1 MPKPIV
7 ALVGRPNVGKSTLFN
22 RLIGTRLAIVSEIP
36 GTTRDRLYSD
46 CFWNGLYF
54 TLADTGGMEV
64 LSEHRLRS
72 GEPDDILAAGS
83 THFVREIR
91 AQAEIAIREADVILF
106 VVDIRTGPTAADAEV
121 AEVLRKANK
130 PVIVAANKADNVNV
144 WDDALAFYELG
155 IGAVLPVSAING
167 RGSGD
172 LLDEI
177 VGAVPQ
183 EVLTEEE
190 TEGERVRIAIV
201 GRPNVGKS
209 SLLNKILREER
220 SIVSPVA
227 GTTRDSID
235 TYLEW
240 EGREITLVDTAGI
253 RRRGKVEQGLEYY
266 SVLRALRSISRA
278 HVVLLMVDATDG
290 VTDQDAHIAG
300 YILEEHKSVVVLVNK
315 WDAIEKDAHTMEAYT
330 EHVRSELRFM
340 SYVPVLFISA
350 LTGQRVDQVLRIAL
364 EVEAERS
371 QRLTTHQLNQ
381 LIQDAMYRHSPPS
394 IRGRRLRVYF
404 ATQAEGVPPA
414 FVLFVNDPKLVH
426 FGYERYLEN
435 RVREIHP
442 FTGTPIK
449 FLFRAHQE

>member
-1 MPKPIV
+1 MRKPIV

-22 RLIGTRLAIVSEIP
+22 RLIGTRLAIVSEVP
-36 GTTRDRLYSD
+36 GTTRDRLYAD
-46 CFWNGLYF
+46 CFWNGVYF
-54 TLADTGGMEV
+54 TLADTGGIEI
-64 LSEHRLRS
+64 LGKHRLRS
-72 GEPDDILAAGS
+72 DEPDSILAAGS
-83 THFVREIR
+83 APFVREIR

-121 AEVLRKANK
+121 ADVLRKADK
-130 PVIVAANKADNVNV
+130 PIIVAANKADSVST

-155 IGAVLPVSAING
+155 IGPVLPVSAING

-172 LLDEI
+172 LLDEVVNAI
-177 VGAVPQ
+177 PQ
-183 EVLTEEE
+183 EILAEEE
-190 TEGERVRIAIV
+190 SEDERVQIAIV

-209 SLLNKILREER
+209 SLLNKLLREER

-240 EGREITLVDTAGI
+240 EGQEITLIDTAGI
-253 RRRGKVEQGLEYY
+253 RRRGKVEGLEYY
-266 SVLRALRSISRA
+266 SVLRALRSIGRA
-278 HVVLLMVDATDG
+278 HVVLLMVDATEG

-300 YILEEHKSVVVLVNK
+300 YILEEHKSAVVLVNK
-315 WDAIEKDAHTMEAYT
+315 WDAVEKDAHTMEAYT
-330 EHVRSELRFM
+330 EHVRQELRFM
-340 SYVPVLFISA
+340 NYVPVLFISA
-350 LTGQRVDQVLRIAL
+350 LTGQRVDQVLSTAL
-364 EVEAERS
+364 DVEAERHE
-371 QRLTTHQLNQ
+371 RLSTHQLNQ

-404 ATQAEGVPPA
+404 ATQAEGAPPT

-435 RVREIHP
+435 RIREIHP

-449 FLFRAHQE
+449 FLFRAHRE

>member
-22 RLIGTRLAIVSEIP
+22 RLIGTRLAIVSEVP
-36 GTTRDRLYSD
+36 GTTRDRLYAD
-46 CFWNGLYF
+46 CFWNGLDF
-54 TLADTGGMEV
+54 TLADTGGIEI
-64 LSEHRLRS
+64 LGNSRLRS
-72 GEPDDILAAGS
+72 GEPDSILAAGS
-83 THFVREIR
+83 APFVREIR

-121 AEVLRKANK
+121 ADVLRKADK
-130 PVIVAANKADNVNV
+130 PIIVAANKADNVSV

-155 IGAVLPVSAING
+155 IGPVLPVSAING

-172 LLDEI
+172 LLDEVVDAI
-177 VGAVPQ
+177 PQ
-183 EVLTEEE
+183 EILAEEE
-190 TEGERVRIAIV
+190 GESERVQIAIV

-209 SLLNKILREER
+209 SLLNKLLRQER

-240 EGREITLVDTAGI
+240 EGQEITLIDTAGI
-253 RRRGKVEQGLEYY
+253 RRRGKVEGLEYY
-266 SVLRALRSISRA
+266 SVLRALRSIGRA
-278 HVVLLMVDATDG
+278 HVVLLMIDATEG
-290 VTDQDAHIAG
+290 VTDQDTHIAG
-300 YILEEHKSVVVLVNK
+300 YILEEHKSAVVLVNK
-315 WDAIEKDAHTMEAYT
+315 WDAVEKDAHTMEAYT
-330 EHVRSELRFM
+330 EHMRHELRFM
-340 SYVPVLFISA
+340 DYVPVLFISA
-350 LTGQRVDQVLRIAL
+350 LTGQRVDQVLPTAL
-364 EVEAERS
+364 EVEAERHE
-371 QRLTTHQLNQ
+371 RLSTHQLNQ

-404 ATQAEGVPPA
+404 ATQAEGAPPT
-414 FVLFVNDPKLVH
+414 FVLFVNDPKLIH

-435 RVREIHP
+435 RIREIHP

-449 FLFRAHQE
+449 FLFRTHRE

>member
-22 RLIGTRLAIVSEIP
+22 RLIGTRLAIVSEVP
-36 GTTRDRLYSD
+36 GTTRDRLYAD
-46 CFWNGLYF
+46 CFWNGLDF
-54 TLADTGGMEV
+54 TLADTGGMEI
-64 LSEHRLRS
+64 LGESRLRS
-72 GEPDDILAAGS
+72 DEPDSILAAGS
-83 THFVREIR
+83 APFVREIR

-121 AEVLRKANK
+121 ADVLRKADK
-130 PVIVAANKADNVNV
+130 PIIVAANKADNIST

-155 IGAVLPVSAING
+155 IGPVLPVSAING

-172 LLDEI
+172 LLDEVVNAI
-177 VGAVPQ
+177 PQ
-183 EVLTEEE
+183 EVLEEE
-190 TEGERVRIAIV
+190 SESERVQIAIV

-240 EGREITLVDTAGI
+240 EDQEITLIDTAGI
-253 RRRGKVEQGLEYY
+253 RRRGKVGAGLEYY
-266 SVLRALRSISRA
+266 SVLRALRSIGRA
-278 HVVLLMVDATDG
+278 HVVLLMIDATEG

-300 YILEEHKSVVVLVNK
+300 YILEEHKSAVVLVNK
-315 WDAIEKDAHTMEAYT
+315 WDAVEKDAHTMEAYT
-330 EHVRSELRFM
+330 EHVRHELRFM
-340 SYVPVLFISA
+340 GYVPVLFISA
-350 LTGQRVDQVLRIAL
+350 LTGQRVDQVLSTAL
-364 EVEAERS
+364 EIEAERHE
-371 QRLTTHQLNQ
+371 RLSTHQLNQ

-394 IRGRRLRVYF
+394 VRGRRLRVYF
-404 ATQAEGVPPA
+404 ATQAEGAPPT
-414 FVLFVNDPKLVH
+414 FVLFVNDPKLIH

-435 RVREIHP
+435 RIREIHP

-449 FLFRAHQE
+449 FLFRTHRE

>member
-22 RLIGTRLAIVSEIP
+22 RLIGTRLAIVSEVP
-36 GTTRDRLYSD
+36 GTTRDRLYAD
-46 CFWNGLYF
+46 CFWNGLDF
-54 TLADTGGMEV
+54 TLADTGGMEI
-64 LSEHRLRS
+64 LGESRLRS
-72 GEPDDILAAGS
+72 DEPDSILAAGS
-83 THFVREIR
+83 APFVREIR

-121 AEVLRKANK
+121 ADVLRKADK
-130 PVIVAANKADNVNV
+130 PIIVAANKADNIST

-155 IGAVLPVSAING
+155 IGPVLPVSAING

-172 LLDEI
+172 LLDEVVNAI
-177 VGAVPQ
+177 PQ
-183 EVLTEEE
+183 EVLEEE
-190 TEGERVRIAIV
+190 SESERVQIAIV

-240 EGREITLVDTAGI
+240 EDQEITLIDTAGI
-253 RRRGKVEQGLEYY
+253 RRRGKVGAGLEYY
-266 SVLRALRSISRA
+266 SVLRALRSIGRA
-278 HVVLLMVDATDG
+278 HVVLLMIDATEG

-300 YILEEHKSVVVLVNK
+300 YILEEHKSAVVLVNK
-315 WDAIEKDAHTMEAYT
+315 WDVVEKDAHTMEAYT
-330 EHVRSELRFM
+330 EHVRHELRFM
-340 SYVPVLFISA
+340 GYVPVLFISA
-350 LTGQRVDQVLRIAL
+350 LTGQRVDQVLSTAL
-364 EVEAERS
+364 EIEAERHE
-371 QRLTTHQLNQ
+371 RLSTHQLNQ

-394 IRGRRLRVYF
+394 VRGRRLRVYF
-404 ATQAEGVPPA
+404 ATQAEGAPPT
-414 FVLFVNDPKLVH
+414 FVLFVNDPKLIH

-435 RVREIHP
+435 RIREIHP

-449 FLFRAHQE
+449 FLFRTHRE